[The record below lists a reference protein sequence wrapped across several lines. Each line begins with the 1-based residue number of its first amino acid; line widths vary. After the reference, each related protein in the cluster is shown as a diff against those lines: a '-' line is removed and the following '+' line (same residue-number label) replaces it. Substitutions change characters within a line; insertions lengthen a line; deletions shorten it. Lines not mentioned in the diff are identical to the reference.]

1 MEAHVNSRMV
11 GDVAVLDVGGELD
24 LYTSPKLKAAIDT
37 LLSEG
42 HSRLLVNLTETTYL
56 DSTALSILSGALK
69 QVRDAYTGGNVGLI
83 YNRPQIERMFSIT
96 GLNEVFAVF
105 RTETEALEAAR
116 AWAKGP
122 LKK

>member
-1 MEAHVNSRMV
+1 MEANVNSRMA
-11 GDVAVLDVGGELD
+11 GDVVVVDVGGELD
-24 LYTSPKLKAAIDT
+24 LYTSPKLKTTIDS

-56 DSTALSILSGALK
+56 DSTALSILSAALK
-69 QVRDAYTGGNVGLI
+69 QVRDLNTNGNVGLI

-96 GLNEVFAVF
+96 GLNEVFPVF
-105 RTETEALEAAR
+105 KTESEALEAAR

-122 LKK
+122 LKT

>member
-11 GDVAVLDVGGELD
+11 GDVVVLDVGGELD
-24 LYTSPKLKAAIDT
+24 LYTSPKLKAAIDA

-56 DSTALSILSGALK
+56 DSTALSILSAALK
-69 QVRDAYTGGNVGLI
+69 QARDAHTSGNVGLI

-96 GLNEVFAVF
+96 GLNEVFPVF
-105 RTETEALEAAR
+105 KTENEALEAAR
-116 AWAKGP
+116 VWAKGP
-122 LKK
+122 LKT